1 MDLGIEGRVAIVT
14 GGSKGIGRAV
24 AETLAD
30 EGCRVSICARNEGP
44 LEEAVAAIDGE
55 VLPVVADLTRQSDVD
70 RVVDRTVAEFGP
82 VDILVN
88 NVGILGSEKPFHEI
102 PDDEW
107 DAVFDVNLMATVR
120 ATRAVLPHMR
130 ERGWGRIINVASE
143 AGTQPAAFKTHYDA
157 SKAAMINLTKNLS
170 KAYGEDGVL
179 VNAVSPSTTKTPLV
193 EDLFEER
200 AAALDI
206 SVEEVE
212 HRFLTEDRPGIV
224 VGRLGKPTDTAN
236 VVAFLASEKAAFIT
250 GANYRVDGGSISTMD
265 A

>member
-44 LEEAVAAIDGE
+44 LDETAATIEGE
-55 VLPVVADLTRQSDVD
+55 VLPVAGDLTSQADVD
-70 RVVDRTVAEFGP
+70 RVVERTVAEFGP

-107 DAVFDVNLMATVR
+107 NAVFDVNLMATVR

-143 AGTQPAAFKTHYDA
+143 AGTQPDAFKTHYDA
-157 SKAAMINLTKNLS
+157 SKAALINLTKNLS
-170 KAYGEDGVL
+170 KAYGEDGIL

-193 EDLFEER
+193 ENLFEER
-200 AAALDI
+200 AAALGT

-224 VGRLGKPTDTAN
+224 VGRLGEPADTAN